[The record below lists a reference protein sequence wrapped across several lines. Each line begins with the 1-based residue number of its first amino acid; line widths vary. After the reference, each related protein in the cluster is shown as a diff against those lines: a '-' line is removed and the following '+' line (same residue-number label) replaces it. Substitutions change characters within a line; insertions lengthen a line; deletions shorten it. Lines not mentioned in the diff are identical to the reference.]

1 MKRIKRLLATI
12 GIILL
17 ASMYLV
23 TLLCAIFDVSS
34 SMFLFRACV
43 TCTILI
49 PILLWGYMVIYRLA
63 KGKNEKELEET
74 LRQLDREKKN
84 SKRDND

>member
-17 ASMYLV
+17 ASMYLI
-23 TLLCAIFDVSS
+23 TLLCAVFDVSS

-74 LRQLDREKKN
+74 LRQLDMEKKN

>member
-17 ASMYLV
+17 ASMYLI

-74 LRQLDREKKN
+74 LRQLDMEKKN